1 MTVSLKVS
9 SSEVARQVLVV
20 VVVFGL
26 LVFISFECARE
37 IQENPP
43 IVYQDQE
50 EQMAKKS
57 ESTFWVPGQ
66 KYFVRTVTMY
76 LTGELV
82 SIEGP
87 NESELVFKNA
97 AWIACTKRF
106 ADSIAKG
113 EFEEIEPYPEDMQVV
128 LNRTAV
134 IDACKWEHDLPR
146 TQK

>member
-1 MTVSLKVS
+1 MIL
-9 SSEVARQVLVV
+9 SSEASVRDVVVMLVV
-20 VVVFGL
+20 LGALGALGGL
-26 LVFISFECARE
+26 GFSCIDWAEQRSQDRE
-37 IQENPP
+37 EEN
-43 IVYQDQE
+43 
-50 EQMAKKS
+50 QMAKKS
-57 ESTFWVPGQ
+57 ESTFWVVGW
-66 KYFVRTVTMY
+66 KYFIRTVTMY

-113 EFEEIEPYPEDMQVV
+113 EFEEVEPYPDGTLVV
-128 LNRTAV
+128 LNRTAI
-134 IDACKWEHDLPR
+134 IDACKWEHELPR